1 MFGHRGGT
9 GKGVTSTFPVKF
21 HTLWTRKLLKSD
33 QIISLTVINKT
44 TVWGKMCDQNPQRGD
59 KKSVQMPHICL
70 YPPSSSSKHCIPA

>member
-44 TVWGKMCDQNPQRGD
+44 TVWGKMCVPLRQNIAYLRKD
-59 KKSVQMPHICL
+59 I
-70 YPPSSSSKHCIPA
+70 I